1 MHVYMRERA
10 RAKMSKEEN
19 INKDVPM
26 HPLTVDE
33 APEAAIMERADT
45 LEAWYTGWLYKN
57 IYLACQP
64 ITLKKALY
72 GAEGDS
78 KRENKGIGSA
88 ITFRRYLNGKV
99 WASNPA
105 YLIYQDAGGERWVD
119 RT

>member
-1 MHVYMRERA
+1 MKENT
-10 RAKMSKEEN
+10 SKS
-19 INKDVPM
+19 INEDKDM
-26 HPLTVDE
+26 LPLTVDE
-33 APEAAIMERADT
+33 KPEAAIMERADT
-45 LEAWYTGWLYKN
+45 LEAWYTGWLWKQ
-57 IYLACQP
+57 IYLNGGP
-64 ITLKKALY
+64 ITLRKAIY

-105 YLIYQDAGGERWVD
+105 YRIYQDAGGERWVD

>member
-1 MHVYMRERA
+1 MSERA
-10 RAKMSKEEN
+10 KVDVKASECEDMS
-19 INKDVPM
+19 
-26 HPLTVDE
+26 PLTVDE
-33 APEAAIMERADT
+33 QPDTTVMERADT
-45 LEAWYTGWLYKN
+45 LQKWYTMWLWRE
-57 IYLACQP
+57 IYASGHP
-64 ITLKKALY
+64 ISLKKAIY

-105 YLIYQDAGGERWVD
+105 YRIYQDAGGERWVD